1 MKEDKPSSTALF
13 IARSLVF
20 TKDEPG
26 IGALVPPEMAKLSH
40 MFVEGASSRGTR
52 QLKAFRHPWVRF
64 LVRLMERVTI
74 PGMGLHYVLR
84 KLHLE
89 TIARRSFSEGYTQ
102 LVVLGAGFDTLT
114 QRLSADPAFDGMTM
128 IEVDHPATQS
138 VKVRILEQQGL
149 LNERVEFIAC
159 DIGREELTDALAK
172 SRSYKAGARTL
183 FIAEGLLMYLEPA
196 VIDELF
202 TSLRRTSGARVRI
215 AFTFME
221 PQEGG
226 RIAFGGQ
233 TRLVD
238 LWLKWRGEPFKW
250 GIKRG
255 DIKSYLALQNYSVLE
270 LVDTEAFKRLYLAPR
285 GLEDAPLADGDH
297 LCLVEGL

>member
-1 MKEDKPSSTALF
+1 MKQDKPSSTALF

-26 IGALVPPEMAKLSH
+26 IGALVPPEMAELSRR
-40 MFVEGASSRGTR
+40 FVEGASPRGAR
-52 QLKAFRHPWVRF
+52 RLKAFRHPWVRF

-89 TIARRSFSEGYTQ
+89 TIARKSFGEGYTQ

-114 QRLSADPAFDGMTM
+114 QRLSMEPAFDGVTL
-128 IEVDHPATQS
+128 IEVDHPATQR
-138 VKVRILEQQGL
+138 VKVGILEQQGV
-149 LNERVEFIAC
+149 LNGRIEYIAC
-159 DIGREELTDALAK
+159 DIGREELTDALAS
-172 SRSYKAGARTL
+172 SRSYNAVARTL
-183 FIAEGLLMYLEPA
+183 YIAEGLLMYLEPT

-202 TSLRRTSGARVRI
+202 RSIRRTSGAGVRI

-250 GIKRG
+250 GINRG
-255 DIKSYLALQNYSVLE
+255 DLRAYLALQDYAMRE
-270 LVDTEAFKRLYLAPR
+270 LVDTDAFKRSYLAPR